1 MRSDMPRRGR
11 RVGKRS
17 KLSAARLDAL
27 IAEALV
33 DAYGDSEERT
43 AFYTVLEG
51 SLALPFTTKVLGVE
65 VLVERLDL
73 TADEQ
78 IVAVCRHGRTR
89 QRIPTP
95 GPAATRCPTAG
106 SGMDR
111 GVPTLGGRRGVNRD
125 DPYPRCRIQL
135 RPTARLR
142 GESPVGDSPGQSRR
156 VLSRHSIFIE
166 CGSGSNRR
174 GMLFT
179 SRRSCGIRGALKAYR
194 TLMVWSLGSQSQCV
208 PGLFPE
214 SASS

>member
-11 RVGKRS
+11 RVGKGS
-17 KLSAARLDAL
+17 TLSAARLDAL

-43 AFYTVLEG
+43 AFYTL
-51 SLALPFTTKVLGVE
+51 
-65 VLVERLDL
+65 
-73 TADEQ
+73 
-78 IVAVCRHGRTR
+78 VAVSSCASRHGSEAS
-89 QRIPTP
+89 PP
-95 GPAATRCPTAG
+95 
-106 SGMDR
+106 SGF
-111 GVPTLGGRRGVNRD
+111 
-125 DPYPRCRIQL
+125 YQ
-135 RPTARLR
+135 
-142 GESPVGDSPGQSRR
+142 
-156 VLSRHSIFIE
+156 

-194 TLMVWSLGSQSQCV
+194 TLVVWSLGSQSQRI